1 MNTDST
7 TMPSGSG
14 LRDPSQAMHSPP
26 CMDLVR
32 ELRWKWAKRE
42 RKRKNVKNRVK
53 KLPPKKRKTFTIG
66 SDDTSE
72 SEYSTSSSQNTN
84 FNPSSDN
91 WSSSE
96 DENCTPDVQWDEFLA
111 KLLQGHKTPAKTST
125 QQVLSQHSSSSGNFQ
140 SPATD
145 SNDSD

>member
-1 MNTDST
+1 
-7 TMPSGSG
+7 MPSGSG

-32 ELRWKWAKRE
+32 ELRWKWAKKQK
-42 RKRKNVKNRVK
+42 RKRNVKNRVK
-53 KLPPKKRKTFTIG
+53 NLPPKKRKTFTIG
-66 SDDTSE
+66 SSDSSE

-91 WSSSE
+91 WDSSE
-96 DENCTPDVQWDEFLA
+96 EEICTPDTQWDEFLA
-111 KLLQGHKTPAKTST
+111 KLLQKHTTPAKTST
-125 QQVLSQHSSSSGNFQ
+125 QKLLSQRTSPGGNLP

-145 SNDSD
+145 SDSD